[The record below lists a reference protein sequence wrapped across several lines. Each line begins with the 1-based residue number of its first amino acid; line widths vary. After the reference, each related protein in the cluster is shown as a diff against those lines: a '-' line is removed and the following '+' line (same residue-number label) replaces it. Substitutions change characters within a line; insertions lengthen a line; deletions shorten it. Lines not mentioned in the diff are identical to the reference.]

1 VRLGLGLGA
10 VAAIVLVALLV
21 PNPRPPNPA
30 PPPHA
35 PRAQLVTH
43 STYVSPAERRAID
56 ATLDRFVPAAL
67 DRRSPAIAWRL
78 AGPELKA
85 GSSLRE
91 WRRGDSPVPY
101 YPARGKRFHDWTTVD
116 AGPGYVVFNLLVHPL
131 HGART
136 SAWVFSG
143 EMVKRGGRWLVNRLY
158 TIATLEPPTK
168 HGRREVGPADF
179 AAGSVRSGP
188 PPVAK
193 AALGKTWLAAV
204 AALVGLAVLF
214 PVGFGLVSLLR
225 TGRRRR
231 RERRV
236 ADRTL
241 PPLPRRTLGARP
253 EGDATS
259 GVAAD
264 RR

>member
-1 VRLGLGLGA
+1 MRLGIGLGA
-10 VAAIVLVALLV
+10 ASAIALVVLLV

-30 PPPHA
+30 PPRHA
-35 PRAQLVTH
+35 PPAQLVTH
-43 STYVSPAERRAID
+43 STYVSAAERRAID
-56 ATLDRFVPAAL
+56 ATLDRFLPAAL
-67 DRRSPAIAWRL
+67 DRRSPAVAWRL

-85 GSSLRE
+85 GSTLRE

-101 YPARGKRFHDWTTVD
+101 YPARGTRFHDWTTID

-158 TIATLEPPTK
+158 TIATLQPPTK
-168 HGRREVGPADF
+168 HGQREVGPADF

-188 PPVAK
+188 PPVTK
-193 AALGKTWLAAV
+193 ATLGKTWLAVV

-214 PVGFGLVSLLR
+214 PLGFALVSLLR
-225 TGRRRR
+225 AGLRRRR
-231 RERRV
+231 GRRA
-236 ADRTL
+236 ADRAL
-241 PPLPRRTLGARP
+241 PPLPRRALGRDP
-253 EGDATS
+253 EGDATRR
-259 GVAAD
+259 VAAG